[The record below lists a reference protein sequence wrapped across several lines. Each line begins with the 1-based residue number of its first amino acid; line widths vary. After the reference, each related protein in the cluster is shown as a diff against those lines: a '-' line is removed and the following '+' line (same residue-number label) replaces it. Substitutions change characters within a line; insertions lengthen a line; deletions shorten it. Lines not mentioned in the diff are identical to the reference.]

1 MRERITRGS
10 EVPRIGKDSGPDSA
24 PDPVSQRA
32 ERDEEVL
39 TRPEVRWGV
48 GCLVAAAAMVG
59 LLALVLIVAL
69 VLQPPAWVQVV
80 MGLGMVAGAVVLA
93 WVVAAALGRRGR

>member
-1 MRERITRGS
+1 VRERSEQGS
-10 EVPRIGKDSGPDSA
+10 EVPRIGRVEEDSA
-24 PDPVSQRA
+24 PTPVSKRA
-32 ERDEEVL
+32 EKDEEVL

-59 LLALVLIVAL
+59 VLALVFVIAL

-80 MGLGMVAGAVVLA
+80 LGVGMAVGAVVLA
-93 WVVAAALGRRGR
+93 WLVASALGRRGR

>member
-1 MRERITRGS
+1 VRERTTRGS
-10 EVPRIGKDSGPDSA
+10 EVPRIGKSSGPDAA
-24 PDPVSQRA
+24 PDPVSERA

-48 GCLVAAAAMVG
+48 GCLVAVAAMVG
-59 LLALVLIVAL
+59 VLALVVLVAL

-80 MGLGMVAGAVVLA
+80 MGVGMAAGAVMLA

>member
-1 MRERITRGS
+1 VRDRITRGS
-10 EVPRIGKDSGPDSA
+10 EVPRIGKSGPDSA
-24 PDPVSQRA
+24 PDPVSERA

-59 LLALVLIVAL
+59 VLALVFLVAL

-80 MGLGMVAGAVVLA
+80 LGVGLGAGGLVLA
-93 WVVAAALGRRGR
+93 WLVAAALGRRGR